1 MKDMK
6 GIKGGVPNSKLI
18 RTTDMKG
25 ITGGVPGGNK
35 ATSITAK
42 GSPKSEGKMMK
53 SMKKK

>member
-1 MKDMK
+1 MK

-25 ITGGVPGGNK
+25 IKGGVPGGNK